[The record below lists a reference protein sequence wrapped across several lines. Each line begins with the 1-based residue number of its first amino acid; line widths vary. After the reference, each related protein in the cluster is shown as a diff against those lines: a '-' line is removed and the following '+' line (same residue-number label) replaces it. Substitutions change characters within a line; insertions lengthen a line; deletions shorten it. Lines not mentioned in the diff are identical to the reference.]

1 MAAKPRSQPAPAAA
15 PPSGGPSAATTEA
28 GAVVAKDLAARL
40 SDPAFQTE
48 IEQAIREL
56 PPDRAAE
63 LVAMLEASV
72 RRRRIEL
79 YGYLLAA
86 VVVIVGMIGAL
97 LIMGSVE
104 DGRFVGWIFLIP
116 LALAGLVMTVI
127 GKRAKAGAPAAK
139 PTATRRPS

>member
-1 MAAKPRSQPAPAAA
+1 MAAKPRSQPAPTASPA
-15 PPSGGPSAATTEA
+15 PSPATTEA
-28 GAVVAKDLAARL
+28 GKVAAKDLAARL

-104 DGRFVGWIFLIP
+104 DGRFVGWVFLVP
-116 LALAGLVMTVI
+116 LALAGLVMTVV
-127 GKRAKAGAPAAK
+127 GKRAKAGAPTTK
-139 PTATRRPS
+139 PKPAATRRPS

>member
-1 MAAKPRSQPAPAAA
+1 MAAKQPRPASPAPDPVATAAA
-15 PPSGGPSAATTEA
+15 SK
-28 GAVVAKDLAARL
+28 VMAKDLAARL
-40 SDPAFQTE
+40 SDPAFQSE

-56 PPDRAAE
+56 PPERAAE

-72 RRRRIEL
+72 RRRKIEL

-86 VVVIVGMIGAL
+86 VVVIVGMLGAL

-104 DGRFVGWIFLIP
+104 DGTFIGWIFLIP

-127 GKRAKAGAPAAK
+127 GKRAKAGAPPPK
-139 PTATRRPS
+139 PARGSATTARRPS